1 MAVVQLAPFTKS
13 PLRGSPLLRSYFC
26 SFLGALL
33 MHPRWLLFVRARN
46 QPSWMHGCRSARAI
60 HKIAT
65 PWLSAASQLLLLISW
80 RSSHASTLAAFRAST
95 KSALLD
101 AWLNW
106 CLKMYNDV
114 VAHVYY
120 GAFLGEGG

>member
-1 MAVVQLAPFTKS
+1 
-13 PLRGSPLLRSYFC
+13 
-26 SFLGALL
+26 
-33 MHPRWLLFVRARN
+33 
-46 QPSWMHGCRSARAI
+46 MHGCRSARAI
-60 HKIAT
+60 RKIAT
-65 PWLSAASQLLLLISW
+65 SWLSAASQLLLLISW

-120 GAFLGEGG
+120 GAFLGEGGQVDGIELCSFIDALIRHGHQ

>member
-1 MAVVQLAPFTKS
+1 MKIVKICALFLLIFSFIVPPF
-13 PLRGSPLLRSYFC
+13 
-26 SFLGALL
+26 
-33 MHPRWLLFVRARN
+33 
-46 QPSWMHGCRSARAI
+46 SWMHGCRSARAI

-65 PWLSAASQLLLLISW
+65 PWLSAASQLFLLISW